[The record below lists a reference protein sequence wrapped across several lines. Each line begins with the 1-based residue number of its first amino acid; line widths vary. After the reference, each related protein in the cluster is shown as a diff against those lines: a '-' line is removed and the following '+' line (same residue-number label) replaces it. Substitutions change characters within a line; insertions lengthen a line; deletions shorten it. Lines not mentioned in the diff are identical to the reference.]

1 MHNKL
6 FLAPMDGV
14 TDYIMRDLL
23 TKIGGIDYCVS
34 EFLRVTDSVFS
45 DKVFFEHCPELKTNS
60 ATTNGIP
67 VFLQLLGNNP
77 EFLARNAQRAADLGA
92 LGIDLN
98 FGCPAKT
105 VNKHNGGSVLLKNPE
120 ILFTIT
126 KAVRAAVPKNV
137 PVSAKIRLGY
147 EDANQCLENVKALE
161 EAGANWI
168 TVHCRTKVDGY
179 KPPAYWEWI
188 PRIKEIT
195 SLPIVANG
203 EINSVEDFFKCKQVT
218 HCSQFMIG
226 RASLADP
233 FIFLKIKNSLMRS
246 EDQPTQQNIYKWND
260 VANKLLPYYQIS
272 ENSVHGSY
280 AVARTKQWLK
290 YLTKTNSEAHLL
302 FEKIKTINHPG
313 AFKSCL
319 ENHLMNL
326 L

>member
-1 MHNKL
+1 
-6 FLAPMDGV
+6 MDGV

-60 ATTNGIP
+60 VTTSGVP

-92 LGIDLN
+92 VGIDLN

-120 ILFTIT
+120 ILFNIT
-126 KAVRAAVPKNV
+126 KAVRMAVPKDI

-147 EDANQCLENVKALE
+147 EDASQCLENVKALE
-161 EAGANWI
+161 EAGTNWI

-188 PRIKEIT
+188 PKIKEVT

-203 EINSVEDFFKCKQVT
+203 EINSVADFVKCQQVT
-218 HCSQFMIG
+218 SCSQFMIG

-233 FIFLKIKNSLMRS
+233 FIFLKIKNSFLQT
-246 EDQPTQQNIYKWND
+246 EGLVTNIIYTWSD
-260 VANKLLPYYQIS
+260 VANKLLPYFLIS
-272 ENSVHGSY
+272 ENSVHGSF

-290 YLTKTNSEAHLL
+290 YLTKTNCEANLL
-302 FEKIKTINHPG
+302 FEKIKIIDHPG
-313 AFKSCL
+313 DFKSCL
-319 ENHLMNL
+319 EDHLTNL
-326 L
+326 F